1 MTKLQDPNVHSRS
14 IRSSQS
20 RGSASPLHTFSS
32 TPDSKSL
39 TLKVSPRQK
48 RLEAMVEGWVWMACM
63 TVLVL
68 YSMVV
73 GDVQQWLLPQY
84 LDGPVDYS
92 ILACIV
98 LFVGEVAIMS
108 IVSEGYF
115 MSFFFWLDVFSTA
128 SLLADLSWVSNEMQG
143 KESMAANT
151 SQLARAGRA
160 SRAGAR
166 ASRILRVIRAVR
178 LLRVMNRYKLTKDK
192 LLRRESQLFLYR
204 SLVLYR
210 GEPESILKFRPD
222 FHQDL
227 REIDVNEELEM
238 QDSFTFSAEEVL
250 TPPNQGVSE
259 AMLASQPRLSTFR
272 TLHASQHI
280 DVEDAEAEGRSRVP
294 VESKVGKRL
303 SELTTKRVV
312 ILVLGIMFVLPL
324 LSLSLYYDEN
334 TSFAFGLEAISRF
347 RESPETFEICWN
359 KYINDHSSFDTPLI
373 FLEMQGIRSWASSP
387 RPSSL
392 RPSETLTY
400 TYGTGPGS
408 LVAVFDQRNSEHLQA
423 QLNLARTAFVC
434 LLLCVSS
441 LIFAKD
447 ANDLV
452 IGPIENMIKRVK
464 KISVNPLEAAQD
476 EEREALERELAVMEN
491 PKLAKKLSSKAGLM
505 ETEVLEQTIIKI
517 GALLALGFGEAGSE
531 IIATN
536 MKKGGG
542 EVDSMLAGRKSYCIF
557 GFCDIRNFTDATEV
571 LQEGVMIFV
580 NEIAEIVHSIAY
592 LYSGSPNKNIGDAF
606 LLVWKFPQYMNLNSN
621 RSTTYIQQTADMS
634 LISFLK
640 IIVEINRNPKI
651 LKYRKNEALRRQMPN
666 YSVKMGFGLHVGWA
680 IEGAIGSEFKID
692 ASYLSP
698 HVNIASRL
706 ESATKAYGVPILVS
720 GKVVDLLSPQM
731 KKRVREIDR
740 VHIKGSKDPISLYT
754 CDVNT
759 TVLPPGQ
766 SDFMTQELDMKLKK
780 VKLRIKRDEL
790 RQKIQKSGN
799 ELWRMFDDDWDLHA
813 MTEGFP
819 PDFFQSFRGAYKHY
833 LKGQWEEARAGLMYA
848 EEMKGMEDGPTQ
860 SLIHFIDLHHG
871 VAPRNWAGH
880 REVPEK

>member
-1 MTKLQDPNVHSRS
+1 MTL
-14 IRSSQS
+14 
-20 RGSASPLHTFSS
+20 
-32 TPDSKSL
+32 
-39 TLKVSPRQK
+39 
-48 RLEAMVEGWVWMACM
+48 
-63 TVLVL
+63 LVL

-73 GDVQQWLLPQY
+73 DDIKQWLLPQY
-84 LDGPVDYS
+84 LDDPVDYS
-92 ILACIV
+92 LLACILFFV
-98 LFVGEVAIMS
+98 LEVTLMS
-108 IVSEGYF
+108 IATEGYF
-115 MSFFFWLDVFSTA
+115 MSFFFWLDIFSTA
-128 SLLADLSWVSNEMQG
+128 SLIADLSWVSNEMLG
-143 KESMAANT
+143 PESMAANT

-160 SRAGAR
+160 SRAGTR
-166 ASRILRVIRAVR
+166 TSRILRVIRTVR
-178 LLRVMNRYKLTKDK
+178 LLRVMNRYKLTNDN
-192 LLRRESQLFLYR
+192 LARRESQIYLYR
-204 SLVLYR
+204 SLVIFR
-210 GEPESILKFRPD
+210 GTPEPILKFRPD
-222 FHQDL
+222 FHQEL
-227 REIDVNEELEM
+227 REIEVSDEVEMNE
-238 QDSFTFSAEEVL
+238 SFTFAGEE
-250 TPPNQGVSE
+250 TPLAPLAPAQTHLGVSE
-259 AMLASQPRLSTFR
+259 ATLISQPRLSTFR

-280 DVEDAEAEGRSRVP
+280 DAEDAEAEGKNKYT
-294 VESKVGKRL
+294 ESKVGKRL

-324 LSLSLYYDEN
+324 MTLSLFYDET
-334 TSFAFGLEAISRF
+334 TSSAYGLEAIYQF

-359 KYINDHSSFDTPLI
+359 KYIKDHSSQDTPLI
-373 FLEMQGIRSWASSP
+373 FLEMVGRRTWQSSP
-387 RPSSL
+387 SPSSL
-392 RPSETLTY
+392 RTSELMTY
-400 TYGTGPGS
+400 HHGS
-408 LVAVFDQRNSEHLQA
+408 GHDSLSAVFDMRSSIHLQA
-423 QLNLARTAFVC
+423 KLNLARTAFVC

-464 KISVNPLEAAQD
+464 KISINPLEAAQD
-476 EEREALERELAVMEN
+476 EEREALERELVIMEN
-491 PKLAKKLSSKAGLM
+491 PKLSKKLSTKVGLM

-542 EVDSMLAGRKSYCIF
+542 EVDSMLPGRKSYCIF
-557 GFCDIRNFTDATEV
+557 GFCDIRNFTDATEI

-606 LLVWKFPQYMNLNSN
+606 LLVWKFPQYMKPNSN
-621 RSTTYIQQTADMS
+621 RTTTYVQQTSDMS

-720 GKVVDLLSPQM
+720 GKLVDLFSPQM

-766 SDFMTQELDMKLKK
+766 SEFMTQELDMKLRK

-799 ELWRMFDDDWDLHA
+799 ELWRLFEDDWDLHA

-833 LKGQWEEARAGLMYA
+833 IKGQWEEAKAGLMYA
-848 EEMKGMEDGPTQ
+848 EEMKGMEDGPIQ
-860 SLIHFIDLHHG
+860 SLLHFIDLHQG
-871 VAPRNWAGH
+871 VAPHNWAGH